1 VQDGGPGVFGQN
13 NIFTKLTHFSGS
25 ARTFQLKQFGKK
37 IPSKRFLT
45 ELD

>member
-25 ARTFQLKQFGKK
+25 ARTFQFKQFGKK
-37 IPSKRFLT
+37 FQVIDF
-45 ELD
+45 